1 MYYKMVIVQDQIQP
15 IQTELLSWYEENKR
29 DLPWR
34 RHNNAYYTLVS
45 EIMLQQTKVAT
56 VIPYFERF
64 ITRFP
69 TVYDLAEASDE
80 EVVKLWEGLGYYS
93 RARNLHLAVKEV
105 VATYGGQIPANKEE
119 ISRLKGI
126 GPYTAGAVLSI
137 AYNQKVPAVDG
148 NVMRVFARLFA
159 LEDDIAK
166 QTTRKKMEAIADQVV
181 PESRPGDF
189 NQALMELGATVC
201 TPKSP
206 QCLFCPVQS
215 HCLAYQEGRQLELPM
230 KTKAKTPQ
238 KMGILMYAIC
248 YQDQL
253 LLTKRPAEGLLA
265 NMWSLP
271 TEDRFDQMPLEQQ
284 VQEYCEV
291 HQFVT
296 IGTKDIYEFEHIFS
310 HVHWKVQL
318 VTVVLKQKPN
328 QMPKRSLWVE
338 QQALS
343 EFAFPKVYQKALKKL
358 GYLS

>member
-1 MYYKMVIVQDQIQP
+1 MNIVQDQIQS

-34 RHNNAYYTLVS
+34 RHSNAYYTLVS

-64 ITRFP
+64 IARFP
-69 TVYDLAEASDE
+69 TVYDLSEASDE
-80 EVVKLWEGLGYYS
+80 DVVKLWEGLGYYS

-105 VATYGGQIPANKEE
+105 VASYGGQIPANKEE
-119 ISRLKGI
+119 ISKLKGI
-126 GPYTAGAVLSI
+126 GPYTTGAVLSI

-166 QTTRKKMEAIADQVV
+166 QATRKKMEAIAEQVI

-215 HCLAYQEGRQLELPM
+215 HCLAYREGRQTELPI
-230 KTKAKTPQ
+230 KTKAKAPQ
-238 KMGILMYAIC
+238 KSVILMYAIS
-248 YQDQL
+248 YNDQL
-253 LLTKRPAEGLLA
+253 LVAKRPANGLLA

-271 TEDRFDQMPLEQQ
+271 SEARRDEMPVEQQ

-291 HQFVT
+291 HRFIAT
-296 IGTKDIYEFEHIFS
+296 STKDIYEFEHIFS
-310 HVHWKVQL
+310 HIHWRVKL
-318 VTVVLKQKPN
+318 VSIVLEHKP
-328 QMPKRSLWVE
+328 QQIPKRSLWTN

-343 EFAFPKVYQKALKKL
+343 EFAFPKVYQKALEKL
-358 GYLS
+358 GYRS